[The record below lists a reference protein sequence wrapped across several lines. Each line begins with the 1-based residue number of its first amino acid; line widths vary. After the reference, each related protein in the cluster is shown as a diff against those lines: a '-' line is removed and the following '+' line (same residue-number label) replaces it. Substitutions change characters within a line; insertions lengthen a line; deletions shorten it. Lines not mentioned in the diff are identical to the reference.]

1 MIDLNSTFFVQ
12 ILNFAVLLLIL
23 KKFAW
28 GPLLKTLQER
38 SDKIA
43 DNIRSADEDRAQA
56 AELKKEYETQLADA
70 RRKAQEIMDA
80 ATKRSEEERQA
91 SVENTRHEIEQMKKA
106 AQAQIQRDRDLAAK
120 QLKGEMVA
128 MSLAA
133 ASKLLAKQMDDE
145 ANAKLVGDFINEL
158 EKDKIG
164 DLPC

>member
-23 KKFAW
+23 KKFGW

>member
-12 ILNFAVLLLIL
+12 ILNFVVLLLVL

-28 GPLLKTLQER
+28 GPLTKTLQER
-38 SDKIA
+38 SNKIA
-43 DNIRSADEDRAQA
+43 NTIQQADEDRAKA
-56 AELKKEYETQLADA
+56 SELKKDYEGQLTDA

-80 ATKRSEEERQA
+80 ATKRSEEEHQA

-145 ANAKLVGDFINEL
+145 ANARLVNDFISEL

>member
-28 GPLLKTLQER
+28 GPLTKAMQER

>member
-28 GPLLKTLQER
+28 GPLTKAMQER

-43 DNIRSADEDRAQA
+43 DNIRSADEDRAKA
-56 AELKKEYETQLADA
+56 AELKKEYEAQLADA

>member
-1 MIDLNSTFFVQ
+1 MI
-12 ILNFAVLLLIL
+12 
-23 KKFAW
+23 
-28 GPLLKTLQER
+28 
-38 SDKIA
+38 KIK
-43 DNIRSADEDRAQA
+43 SA
-56 AELKKEYETQLADA
+56 TQ
-70 RRKAQEIMDA
+70 
-80 ATKRSEEERQA
+80 
-91 SVENTRHEIEQMKKA
+91 IEQMKKA

>member
-43 DNIRSADEDRAQA
+43 DNIRSADEDRAKA
-56 AELKKEYETQLADA
+56 AELKKEYEAQLADA